1 MPHLLT
7 KKQLLQE
14 LNHHYSDDSLLLVDI
29 WSSMDVEIQLD
40 PELDIDSHEDKAMD
54 IWADIAEEFASA
66 FDHTTSM
73 LNDTL
78 YELIQENQ

>member
-1 MPHLLT
+1 
-7 KKQLLQE
+7 
-14 LNHHYSDDSLLLVDI
+14 
-29 WSSMDVEIQLD
+29 
-40 PELDIDSHEDKAMD
+40 MD